1 MIWKLWRI
9 ITFFA
14 QILPCIAIY
23 CFCVS
28 WMTKYSNISEV
39 VSKQN
44 AALDLAQ
51 WKMWVKVTLGKTQS
65 HLDLKLPTWGFEAQV
80 SGWGRGGEKHR
91 SQVTTRDATFW
102 FLCLLWRT
110 LANFGVVFS
119 QICCKED
126 WPQVLQKNIGVFSLR
141 SQLAQEGNSSEED
154 STWWRDNWNCNP
166 LEDLPVRFTKRFPS
180 RTLRRKF
187 GF

>member
-1 MIWKLWRI
+1 MIWKLWRV
-9 ITFFA
+9 ITFFLHRYYHA
-14 QILPCIAIY
+14 LQYIAS
-23 CFCVS
+23 VS
-28 WMTKYSNISEV
+28 AGWPNIPIFQRLCLNRMQPLTWHSGKCE
-39 VSKQN
+39 SKS
-44 AALDLAQ
+44 L
-51 WKMWVKVTLGKTQS
+51 LGKLS
-65 HLDLKLPTWGFEAQV
+65 HIWTSNYPLGASRLKSVDEAE
-80 SGWGRGGEKHR
+80 EKHR

-180 RTLRRKF
+180 RVLRRKL